1 MWDIPL
7 VTFRSDSRLALPAN
21 DVIGEI
27 AAAYAAGYLTTEEAI
42 IVAYYRGKVV
52 SENTR
57 KGAMLAVGLGAAE
70 VAPLISEYAGRI
82 VAACENSPQSTTL
95 SGDADAIEELTAK
108 LQEAKIFARPL
119 SVGGRA
125 YHSHHMKDHASKYE
139 GYVQNAF
146 SLLGLNQETKQ
157 INLKAKMMSSV
168 VTKFLGPRVLSHG
181 YWSQNLTSPVRFDGA
196 LKKLLAEDSSI
207 NQLIEIGPHTALAGP
222 IRQIQVAN
230 GVEGVTYH
238 PTLVRYKDATE
249 QLLGLAGGLYLQAYP
264 VDLERVNSIE
274 KPRDEALSQ
283 ISLIRG
289 QLVVDL
295 PTYQWNYS
303 KVLWAEPRA
312 SDEHRTKMAPRH
324 DVLGRKIVGG
334 VKDDPI
340 WRNFLRQ
347 KDLPWLAHHQV

>member
-1 MWDIPL
+1 MVNTL
-7 VTFRSDSRLALPAN
+7 
-21 DVIGEI
+21 IGEI
-27 AAAYAAGYLTTEEAI
+27 AAAYAAGYLTAEEAI
-42 IVAYYRGKVV
+42 VVAYYRGKVV

-57 KGAMLAVGLGAAE
+57 KGAMLAVGMGAAE
-70 VAPLISEYAGRI
+70 VAPLISEYSGRI

-125 YHSHHMKDHASKYE
+125 YHSHHMRDHASKYE
-139 GYVQNAF
+139 NYVQNAF
-146 SLLGLNQETKQ
+146 NLLSLDQGSKT
-157 INLKAKMMSSV
+157 IHLKAKMMSSV
-168 VTKFLGPRVLSHG
+168 VTEVLGPQVLSHD
-181 YWSQNLTSPVRFDGA
+181 YWSQNLTNPVRFNGA
-196 LKKLLAEDSSI
+196 LRKLLSEDNSI

-230 GVEGVTYH
+230 GIEGVTYH
-238 PTLVRYKDATE
+238 STLVRYKDATE
-249 QLLGLAGGLYLQAYP
+249 QLLRLAGSLYLQAYP

-274 KPRDEALSQ
+274 QPRDETLSE
-283 ISLIRG
+283 ISVKHG

-295 PTYQWNYS
+295 PTYQWNYP
-303 KVLWAEPRA
+303 KTLWAEPRA
-312 SDEHRTKMAPRH
+312 SEEHRTKIAPRH